1 MSNTNNIFATS
12 GDESITTGLPEEVLV
27 EKEIVIKF
35 SKEGGLMYD
44 LKGQWS
50 SFEILG
56 ILDVIKEQIKSDMV
70 LIPKINNIVAVSSIK
85 PTAKNNSL
93 KEKLEALIAEE

>member
-12 GDESITTGLPEEVLV
+12 GDESITTGLPEEVSV
-27 EKEIVIKF
+27 GKEIVIKF
-35 SKEGGLMYD
+35 SQEGGLMYD

-70 LIPKINNIVAVSSIK
+70 LIPKINNIVAINSVK
-85 PTAKNNSL
+85 PASKNNSL

>member
-1 MSNTNNIFATS
+1 MSNANNIFTTS
-12 GDESITTGLPEEVLV
+12 GDEAITTGLPEEVSV
-27 EKEIVIKF
+27 GKEIVIKF
-35 SKEGGLMYD
+35 SQEGGLMYD

-70 LIPKINNIVAVSSIK
+70 LIPKINKIVAINSNQEVSD
-85 PTAKNNSL
+85 NSL
-93 KEKLEALIAEE
+93 KQKLQDLIAGK